1 MFWNSMTNE
10 SGYPELGVP
19 VILKTDDG
27 VLGVVQWVTFY
38 LYKDSYGY
46 WWQDVS
52 EILEPLPVQELD
64 LWMYLPK

>member
-19 VILKTDDG
+19 VIIKTDDG
-27 VLGVVQWVTFY
+27 VLGVVQYVTFY
-38 LYKDSYGY
+38 LAEEDGQYF
-46 WWQDVS
+46 WQDVS
-52 EILEPLPVQELD
+52 EILEPLPIQELD